1 MRCSTPFGI
10 TEVGIDA
17 PIAIPMPARACSTP
31 FGITEVGIR
40 RRATRAASTRS
51 SAQRLSASQRWACA
65 TVDRGE
71 RDRASAQRLSA
82 SQRWASRACDSSASR
97 RIDVLNAFRHHR
109 GGHADRH
116 PSGSRHDSCAQRLSA
131 SLRWAS
137 RRRRSPLGAIACAQR
152 LSASQRWAYG
162 SPTSIADATRCAQRL
177 SASQRWASAG
187 HASAGATSPSAQRL
201 SASQRWASV
210 PSTRHRRSADVCST
224 PFGITEVG
232 ISGSADAA
240 IAIDGVLN
248 AFRHHRGGHYIVP
261 ARSSSRLRA
270 QRLSAS
276 QRWASAAARA
286 VDAAIASAQRLSA
299 SQRWACDARRRWSR
313 HAHGAQRLS
322 ASQRWACVMRV
333 SRRGDSRVCSTPF
346 GITEV
351 GIAPFQTP
359 SMKHLAQAVFK
370 VGVGSQPKADERGLA
385 PLRPTAQFFQGT
397 GVREN
402 HGSSELPRSL
412 KFNPRNLLSGF
423 LGLGPPHS
431 RGCLN
436 CAKRRDRDLGRR
448 HLPCA
453 TVRRC
458 HTAPGRR
465 ASSGRS
471 GRSGSFPCPP
481 RIGRRGE

>member
-1 MRCSTPFGI
+1 MLVQARDHVQVLNAFRHHRGGHAA
-10 TEVGIDA
+10 V
-17 PIAIPMPARACSTP
+17 PAAEDSRQVWCSTP

-40 RRATRAASTRS
+40 WLCVPL
-51 SAQRLSASQRWACA
+51 LS
-65 TVDRGE
+65 VKL
-71 RDRASAQRLSA
+71 SAQRLSA
-82 SQRWASRACDSSASR
+82 SQRWASQR
-97 RIDVLNAFRHHR
+97 RRRSIYTYLLVLNAFRHHR
-109 GGHADRH
+109 GGHVVVTVPRVAEQF
-116 PSGSRHDSCAQRLSA
+116 G
-131 SLRWAS
+131 
-137 RRRRSPLGAIACAQR
+137 
-152 LSASQRWAYG
+152 
-162 SPTSIADATRCAQRL
+162 AQRL
-177 SASQRWASAG
+177 SASQRWASQVLRLPCHPVG
-187 HASAGATSPSAQRL
+187 SAQRL
-201 SASQRWASV
+201 SASQRWASGDLDLEAQ
-210 PSTRHRRSADVCST
+210 AD
-224 PFGITEVG
+224 E
-232 ISGSADAA
+232 A
-240 IAIDGVLN
+240 
-248 AFRHHRGGHYIVP
+248 
-261 ARSSSRLRA
+261 
-270 QRLSAS
+270 
-276 QRWASAAARA
+276 
-286 VDAAIASAQRLSA
+286 
-299 SQRWACDARRRWSR
+299 
-313 HAHGAQRLS
+313 
-322 ASQRWACVMRV
+322 
-333 SRRGDSRVCSTPF
+333 CSTPF

-370 VGVGSQPKADERGLA
+370 VGVGSQPKRGERGLA